1 MTFDEFSAD
10 LPAERTV
17 EFSAVEEMEE
27 TFNEFGI
34 EQPMRQLGR
43 GAFRAALAASFTKH
57 AEFYSDRYNINISL
71 HLESLKGS
79 VGIVFPRSASG
90 DFVFHNCMFLGYTK
104 FWVSI

>member
-1 MTFDEFSAD
+1 MMFDEFSAD

-17 EFSAVEEMEE
+17 EFSAAEEMEE
-27 TFNEFGI
+27 AFKNDGI

-43 GAFRAALAASFTKH
+43 GVFRSVLATTYTKN
-57 AEFYSDRYNINISL
+57 ANFYSDRYNRKISM
-71 HLESLKGS
+71 HLESLDGS

>member
-10 LPAERTV
+10 LPAERAV
-17 EFSAVEEMEE
+17 VFSAAEEMEE
-27 TFNEFGI
+27 VFKNDGI

-43 GAFRAALAASFTKH
+43 GAFRAALAVSFTKH
-57 AEFYSDRYNINISL
+57 AEFYSDRYNRKISL
-71 HLESLKGS
+71 HLESLNGS
-79 VGIVFPRSASG
+79 VGFVFPRSASG